1 MATILLTGH
10 SRGLGAAMTQQ
21 LLTAGHRVIG
31 FSRSPITSLG
41 PALTERLHEIPIN
54 LADPLEIEGAL
65 NPGVLADLL
74 RDQSQM
80 ILINNAGLLSPIG
93 FAGSL
98 STAEI
103 LQSFTA
109 NTAAAIALTNAFI
122 KASQD
127 CDDRRILQ
135 ISSGAARSPYAG
147 WSVYCATKAALDHFS
162 RAVNAEQHPRLRIES
177 LAPGIIDTDMQAQ
190 VRATSVETFP
200 MRPKFDQLKASGA
213 LAKPAD
219 AARAIIDH
227 LFSDAFGKEVCTDI
241 RQL

>member
-1 MATILLTGH
+1 
-10 SRGLGAAMTQQ
+10 MTQQ
-21 LLTAGHRVIG
+21 LLAAGHRVIG
-31 FSRSPITSLG
+31 FSRGTITSLDS
-41 PALTERLHEIPIN
+41 ALTDRLHEVPMN

-93 FAGSL
+93 FAGGL
-98 STAEI
+98 STNEI
-103 LQSFTA
+103 LQSVTA
-109 NTAAAIALTNAFI
+109 NTAAPIALTNAFI
-122 KASQD
+122 RASEQ

-147 WSVYCATKAALDHFS
+147 WGVYCATKAALDHFS
-162 RAVNAEQHPRLRIES
+162 IAVQAEQHPRLRIES

-190 VRATSVETFP
+190 VRATSIETFP

-219 AARAIIDH
+219 AAKRIIDH
-227 LFSDAFGKEVCTDI
+227 LFSETFGQQVCTDI

>member
-21 LLTAGHRVIG
+21 LLAMGHRVIG
-31 FSRSPITSLG
+31 FSRSPIISLD
-41 PALTERLHEIPIN
+41 PTLSDRLHEIPIN

-65 NPGVLADLL
+65 SPGVLADLL
-74 RDQSQM
+74 RNQSQM

-93 FAGSL
+93 FAGTL

-103 LQSFTA
+103 LQSVTV

-162 RAVNAEQHPRLRIES
+162 RAIQAEQHPRLRIES

-190 VRATSVETFP
+190 VRATPITTFP
-200 MRPKFDQLKASGA
+200 LRPKFDQLKASGA
-213 LAKPAD
+213 LSRPAD
-219 AARAIIDH
+219 AAAAIIRH
-227 LFSDAFGKEVCTDI
+227 LLSDRFGEQVCTDI

>member
-74 RDQSQM
+74 RDQSQKN
-80 ILINNAGLLSPIG
+80 LINNAGLLSPIG

-103 LQSFTA
+103 LQSVTA
-109 NTAAAIALTNAFI
+109 NTAAAIPSRSMSRSISRSISKSMSPSPSISKPPSVPQFSFTQYSEGKQKQRKGTRRKIEQVFAYTPSLTA
-122 KASQD
+122 
-127 CDDRRILQ
+127 ILF
-135 ISSGAARSPYAG
+135 
-147 WSVYCATKAALDHFS
+147 K
-162 RAVNAEQHPRLRIES
+162 
-177 LAPGIIDTDMQAQ
+177 Q
-190 VRATSVETFP
+190 V
-200 MRPKFDQLKASGA
+200 D
-213 LAKPAD
+213 
-219 AARAIIDH
+219 
-227 LFSDAFGKEVCTDI
+227 
-241 RQL
+241 